1 MLREPNV
8 GYERFAMPAV
18 ACVAEGSVLQQAVL
32 ARISYVLQVSC
43 LVIFMV
49 LKERKEVTKL

>member
-1 MLREPNV
+1 MLRESNV